1 VRLVTVAATMTNA
14 SKLATQ
20 NRGFEEGIGCSLRSW
35 MERPS
40 LCNAA
45 RWNAEDQREGFA
57 NKLDF
62 IGARGEYPQLFL
74 LPWWL
79 SVPEA
84 LKADLIS
91 GEVRR
96 RK

>member
-1 VRLVTVAATMTNA
+1 
-14 SKLATQ
+14 
-20 NRGFEEGIGCSLRSW
+20 
-35 MERPS
+35 

-45 RWNAEDQREGFA
+45 RWKAEDQREGFA
-57 NKLDF
+57 NRLDF